1 MNAIDIIIIIGVIVG
16 FILGFKDGFIR
27 KLIGILGFI
36 SAIVVAAFFAGKIG
50 AMIEVVFGIEFYF
63 AEIIGGVVLFF
74 GVILVFTLLKRIVH
88 PFDRVNNVINQLV
101 GGIVGVV
108 QILFFL
114 SAILL
119 ILNIFDIPDD
129 SAKDSSNFYKDTAQ
143 LLPLTIDYLSNYTP
157 DSKQIIEDYINQ
169 KDTLK

>member
-1 MNAIDIIIIIGVIVG
+1 MNTVDILIIIAALIG

-27 KLIGILGFI
+27 KIVGILGFI
-36 SAIVVAAFFAGKIG
+36 LAIVVAALFAGNLG
-50 AMIEVVFGIEFYF
+50 SLIENALGIEYYF

-74 GVILVFTLLKRIVH
+74 VVILVFTILKRIIH
-88 PFDRVNNVINQLV
+88 PFDRVNNMINQVV
-101 GGIVGVV
+101 GGAIGIV

-114 SAILL
+114 SAVLL

-129 SAKDSSNFYKDTAQ
+129 AVKKESYFYEKTSK

-157 DSKQIIEDYINQ
+157 DSRQIIEDYINQ

>member
-1 MNAIDIIIIIGVIVG
+1 MLTG

-36 SAIVVAAFFAGKIG
+36 SAIVVAALFAGKIG
-50 AMIEVVFGIEFYF
+50 AMIEVAFGIEFYL

-74 GVILVFTLLKRIVH
+74 GVILVFTLLKRIIH
-88 PFDRVNNVINQLV
+88 PFDRVNNIINQLV
-101 GGIVGVV
+101 GGVVGIV

-114 SAILL
+114 SAVLL
-119 ILNIFDIPDD
+119 ILNIFDLPDNSVKKS
-129 SAKDSSNFYKDTAQ
+129 SAFYENTSQ

-157 DSKQIIEDYINQ
+157 DSKQIIEDYINE
-169 KDTLK
+169 KDTVK

>member
-1 MNAIDIIIIIGVIVG
+1 MNAIDIIIIVGVLIG

-27 KLIGILGFI
+27 KLIGVLGFALVI
-36 SAIVVAAFFAGKIG
+36 ITAALFAGKLGSI
-50 AMIEVVFGIEFYF
+50 IEAVFDIEFYL

-74 GVILVFTLLKRIVH
+74 GVILVFTLLKRIIH
-88 PFDRVNNVINQLV
+88 PFDRVNNIINQLV
-101 GGIVGVV
+101 GGAVGIV

-119 ILNIFDIPDD
+119 ILNIFDLPDNSVKKS
-129 SAKDSSNFYKDTAQ
+129 SAFYENTSE

-157 DSKQIIEDYINQ
+157 DSKQIIEDYINE
-169 KDTLK
+169 KDTVK

>member
-1 MNAIDIIIIIGVIVG
+1 MNAIDIVIIIGVLTG

-36 SAIVVAAFFAGKIG
+36 LAIVVAALFAGKIG
-50 AMIEVVFGIEFYF
+50 AMIEVAFGIEFYL

-74 GVILVFTLLKRIVH
+74 GVILVFTLLKRIIH
-88 PFDRVNNVINQLV
+88 PFDRVNNIINQLV
-101 GGIVGVV
+101 GGAVGIAQV
-108 QILFFL
+108 LFFL
-114 SAILL
+114 SAVLL
-119 ILNIFDIPDD
+119 ILNIFDLPDNSVKKS
-129 SAKDSSNFYKDTAQ
+129 SAFYENTSQ

-169 KDTLK
+169 KDTIK

>member
-1 MNAIDIIIIIGVIVG
+1 MNAIDIVIIIGVLTG

-27 KLIGILGFI
+27 KIIGILGFI
-36 SAIVVAAFFAGKIG
+36 LAIVVAALFAGKLG
-50 AMIEVVFGIEFYF
+50 AMIEVAFGIEFYL

-74 GVILVFTLLKRIVH
+74 GVILVFTLLKRIIH
-88 PFDRVNNVINQLV
+88 PFDRVNNIINQLV
-101 GGIVGVV
+101 GGAVGIV

-114 SAILL
+114 SAVLL
-119 ILNIFDIPDD
+119 ILNIFDLPDNSVKQS
-129 SAKDSSNFYKDTAQ
+129 SAFYENTSQ

-169 KDTLK
+169 KDTVK